1 MKYIITES
9 KLKQVIIK
17 YLDKLYGNNKT
28 ESKLGKAAISYLNEM
43 YGDLEEY
50 RPDEYPGH
58 ILYVKDEKAYME
70 HDLTNN
76 DLWVD
81 YITIWED
88 LTNIFSFES
97 HEIKRIIKKWV
108 EETYKLK
115 GVKPNYMNHTSIDW
129 WKNL

>member
-9 KLKQVIIK
+9 KLDQVIIK
-17 YLDKLYGNNKT
+17 YLNKV
-28 ESKLGKAAISYLNEM
+28 

-50 RPDEYPGH
+50 RTDEHPNSVYLVKDNKVYMEFDTKYNG
-58 ILYVKDEKAYME
+58 LYV
-70 HDLTNN
+70 
-76 DLWVD
+76 D
-81 YITIWED
+81 YTTIWED
-88 LTNIFSFES
+88 LINIIGRKYD
-97 HEIKRIIKKWV
+97 EIKRIIKKWV